1 MTKWLLPYHTN
12 DRLYTYCMSPSSSMP
27 PDRAE
32 PPAPPELPAPPEPSA
47 PPRQGR
53 HRPRNAD
60 ASRAAI
66 LEAAREEFAERGYA
80 RATIRG
86 IARRAGVTH
95 GLVMR
100 HFGSKEQLLLAALPG
115 VSQLPEIIPGDPATL
130 AHRIASSFV
139 EQIESTGNHAL
150 LALIRSAASGDDAPM
165 RLFQALERSAAEAYR
180 QVFPQA
186 DVEVYVDLLGSF
198 LLGVTFTRYV
208 AHTGRIAELSADQL
222 VAHLTDA
229 INALL
234 APVLQAG

>member
-1 MTKWLLPYHTN
+1 MTKWLLTYQTN
-12 DRLYTYCMSPSSSMP
+12 DHLYTYDMSPASEGRSS
-27 PDRAE
+27 D
-32 PPAPPELPAPPEPSA
+32 PSG
-47 PPRQGR
+47 QGR
-53 HRPRNAD
+53 RRRRNAE

-86 IARRAGVTH
+86 IAGRAGVTH

-100 HFGSKEQLLLAALPG
+100 HFGSKEHLLLAALPG
-115 VSQLPEIIPGDPATL
+115 VSQLPEIIPGDPSTL
-130 AHRIASSFV
+130 AQRIASSFV

-150 LALIRSAASGDDAPM
+150 LALIRSAATGDEAPM

-180 QVFPQA
+180 QVFPKA
-186 DVEVYVDLLGSF
+186 DIEIYVDLLGSF

-208 AHTGRIAELSADQL
+208 ARTGRIAEMSADEL
-222 VAHLTDA
+222 IAYLADA